1 MTVQGIT
8 NALVL
13 SESGGGDMIYLKN
26 ESGATISQGD
36 KVLFTMGTTGSSTP
50 TTFSH
55 TRDTTN
61 FVINPICFL
70 DNGAFVTS
78 FNSTGYL
85 HILANGT
92 WSSGAANSMYSQW
105 GGYGTYQYFSDG
117 TIAYWGRYDTQILSG
132 LVSGSGRAQIGPY
145 NNAYM
150 CMGKYDDTTYIT
162 SGTSVYSWD
171 RDNNT
176 VTSVLSPSIGDST
189 GTAQGFARVYG
200 SRLIFQGTSNNQCKI
215 YSITG
220 ASSFT
225 QLSLSTVTGRVLFA
239 TGLEQGDYIFVTD
252 NYAAYYNLTTTA
264 QTAHLFCYQVQSDN
278 TLKQVTVPALSLFET
293 TNCFFAYD
301 NRNNVLSVGTED
313 NVYFYQFNTLGKTFS
328 IIDVAL
334 SSLPTALTGFA
345 YKTMMSPDKSTVVV
359 YAKDSTACNVNVY
372 SLSTAYSRI
381 VPNSA
386 YYYNLTTS
394 FTGFATGETD
404 SSGNYE
410 ISTVLP
416 SVVDVEI
423 KVNVEPD
430 EIIVIG
436 GAE

>member
-55 TRDTTN
+55 TRDDTN
-61 FVINPICFL
+61 FLFNPIGFL
-70 DNGAFVTS
+70 DSSAFVTS

-85 HILANGT
+85 HTLANGT
-92 WSSGAANSMYSQW
+92 WSSGAANSMYAQW

-117 TIAYWGRYDTQILSG
+117 TIAYFGRRESYTLSG
-132 LVSGSGRAQIGPY
+132 LVSLSGRVQIGNY
-145 NNAYM
+145 NNTYM
-150 CMGKYDDTTYIT
+150 YVGTYNGTTYIT
-162 SGTSVYSWD
+162 TSGCIYSWN
-171 RDNNT
+171 RTANT
-176 VTSVLSPSIGDST
+176 VNLFLNPEIGEATSAT
-189 GTAQGFARVYG
+189 QGFARVFG
-200 SRLIFQGTSNNQCKI
+200 SKCIYQGNSNNQCKM
-215 YSITG
+215 YSIT
-220 ASSFT
+220 AAESFT
-225 QLSLSTVTGRVLFA
+225 QLSLFTLAGRILFA
-239 TGLEQGDYIFVTD
+239 TGLEQGDYVFVTD
-252 NYAAYYNLTTTA
+252 NYAAYNNHITTP
-264 QTAHLFCYQVQSDN
+264 QTAHLICYQMQSDN

-313 NVYFYQFNTLGKTFS
+313 NVYFYQFDTLGKTFS

-334 SSLPTALTGFA
+334 SSLPTTLTGFA

-359 YAKDSTACNVNVY
+359 YAKGSTACNVNVY
-372 SLSTAYSRI
+372 SLSTSYNRI

-430 EIIVIG
+430 EITVIG